1 MKQSNFTSF
10 WDGGTPIP
18 WESEGSMAKLTHT
31 SVVIEQYPLS
41 SAAAVDCAI
50 WSKETQVTTATI
62 QNPAWR

>member
-1 MKQSNFTSF
+1 MYSGKDSLAYSLRKH
-10 WDGGTPIP
+10 IP
-18 WESEGSMAKLTHT
+18 VALTATLTHT

-50 WSKETQVTTATI
+50 WSKETQVTTTTI